1 MPLPKQ
7 KSPCSDT
14 SELGHLSV
22 AGGARYPRMRISR
35 GSGTAPMPVF
45 LTTPDEVELWM
56 TAPLDEALELQQPMP
71 NESLRIVAR
80 GTKEDP
86 VVTSPIP

>member
-1 MPLPKQ
+1 LK
-7 KSPCSDT
+7 
-14 SELGHLSV
+14 
-22 AGGARYPRMRISR
+22 
-35 GSGTAPMPVF
+35 
-45 LTTPDEVELWM
+45 
-56 TAPLDEALELQQPMP
+56 LQQPMP